1 MADERDRLVD
11 LVYDAGGG
19 KVYCVTA
26 HGDVHVFH
34 VVPAAGGGGRRVL
47 PLHAKQRGGGLFA
60 PPYDAASKLT
70 GAKNIFVSGG
80 SLYQVWRN
88 TTCAAVSRMMMPG
101 GGGGGGQRIAMAKD
115 EVFVPSTTPASGG
128 GLAGTRPPG
137 RAAIS
142 GPSSTTRR
150 CANAFD
156 GITGD
161 RHPPPPSLFPLFD
174 AFAGFHL
181 TNMLSSAAC
190 VLQGPEMPESRD
202 GRRAALADLS
212 GGGGGGGFLHQEGG
226 LAGILAARGIRKPL
240 SAAVYFALQEQ
251 GEPAASLGLEGHA
264 DEEEE
269 PAS

>member
-34 VVPAAGGGGRRVL
+34 VVPGCRRRRPRVL

-115 EVFVPSTTPASGG
+115 EVFVLKYDPSKRRGPCWDAVSDLGGCSVFVGKNSPVVLRTEDASGVRPNCVYWIDEQSRFAPMVFDMATRTSTLHPLPAEALCSDRRPVCWFFLNDKIVSIDGDG
-128 GLAGTRPPG
+128 GNTEN
-137 RAAIS
+137 
-142 GPSSTTRR
+142 
-150 CANAFD
+150 NA
-156 GITGD
+156 
-161 RHPPPPSLFPLFD
+161 
-174 AFAGFHL
+174 
-181 TNMLSSAAC
+181 
-190 VLQGPEMPESRD
+190 
-202 GRRAALADLS
+202 
-212 GGGGGGGFLHQEGG
+212 
-226 LAGILAARGIRKPL
+226 
-240 SAAVYFALQEQ
+240 
-251 GEPAASLGLEGHA
+251 
-264 DEEEE
+264 
-269 PAS
+269 